1 MSAFGN
7 TSWGVSTATQVFSN
21 PIYKGVYR
29 CACGC
34 GGEVRIPELAIVGP
48 SLWRQVQPR
57 RTGRGGR
64 GLGAG
69 THLLSGMLRCSGC
82 GFSLQAS
89 SSPRRG
95 KRYKYYR
102 CPNWGR
108 HRCSARAI
116 VSAPAVEAYLIGVAL
131 ERTGYR
137 IEEPTVDLI
146 PLEAAVEAA
155 DSELRGFQLAVSAST
170 PGFAE
175 AVAQRAAVLAA
186 AERKLDDARQRGG
199 MTFMTAEEMRRVFES
214 GDLEERRA
222 ALRELLPGGATVGR
236 GRGLPVEEKVQV
248 IS

>member
-1 MSAFGN
+1 M
-7 TSWGVSTATQVFSN
+7 
-21 PIYKGVYR
+21 
-29 CACGC
+29 
-34 GGEVRIPELAIVGP
+34 
-48 SLWRQVQPR
+48 
-57 RTGRGGR
+57 
-64 GLGAG
+64 
-69 THLLSGMLRCSGC
+69 
-82 GFSLQAS
+82 
-89 SSPRRG
+89 
-95 KRYKYYR
+95 
-102 CPNWGR
+102 
-108 HRCSARAI
+108 
-116 VSAPAVEAYLIGVAL
+116 IGVAL

-137 IEEPTVDLI
+137 IEEPTVDLV

-222 ALRELLPGGATVGR
+222 VLRELLPGGATVGR